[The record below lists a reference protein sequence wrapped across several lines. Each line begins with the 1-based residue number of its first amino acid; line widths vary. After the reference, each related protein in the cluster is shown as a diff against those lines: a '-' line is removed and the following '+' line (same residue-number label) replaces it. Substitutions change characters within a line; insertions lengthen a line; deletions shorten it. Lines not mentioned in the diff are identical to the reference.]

1 MFLRNQLPNVTIL
14 LDGIQLKYHDVA
26 YFPDER
32 MDDPYF
38 ALFVKQHKMRVTE
51 GPATVDIN
59 GPIVTPG
66 AVTEN
71 AETAEA
77 ATAEAAAG
85 DNTEEVAEKET
96 TTRKRSAKK

>member
-1 MFLRNQLPNVTIL
+1 MFLRNQLLNTTIL
-14 LDGIQLKYHDVA
+14 LDGIQLKYHDIA

-59 GPIVTPG
+59 GPIVNPE
-66 AVTEN
+66 AP
-71 AETAEA
+71 AADETQTA
-77 ATAEAAAG
+77 ALA
-85 DNTEEVAEKET
+85 EEVQEEEEPTST
-96 TTRKRSAKK
+96 TSKKRSAKK